1 MTSQK
6 ARAFWPL
13 LFLLVFTD
21 CATKRLAET
30 LPVHS
35 PQEVVGDVLR
45 FTLAYNPG
53 AAFGFVV
60 GTAEASRWFFGLV
73 AVGMTA
79 LFFHWYLKAES
90 HDRSFAI
97 ALALVA
103 GGALGNLLDR
113 LRSERGVVDF
123 IDIGL
128 GNVRFW
134 TFNIADAGLTAGAII
149 LAVLLWRREN
159 EAETG
164 VVTAGDHAELMSVGV
179 GDTLHRQDG

>member
-1 MTSQK
+1 MSSRK

-73 AVGMTA
+73 AIFMTA
-79 LFFHWYLKAES
+79 LFFHWYLQADEG
-90 HDRSFAI
+90 DRHFAI

-128 GNVRFW
+128 GDVRFW
-134 TFNIADAGLTAGAII
+134 TFNVADAAVTVGAIL
-149 LAVLLWRREN
+149 LAWVFMREGRD
-159 EAETG
+159 A
-164 VVTAGDHAELMSVGV
+164 A
-179 GDTLHRQDG
+179 R